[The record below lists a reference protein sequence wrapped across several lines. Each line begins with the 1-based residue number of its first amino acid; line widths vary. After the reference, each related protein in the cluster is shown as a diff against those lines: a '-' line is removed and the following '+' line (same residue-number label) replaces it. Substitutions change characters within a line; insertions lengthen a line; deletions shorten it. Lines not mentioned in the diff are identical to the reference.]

1 MTMGA
6 IASPPTRAAAAG
18 PRPSGSIVPNVLAS
32 EWTKIRSVRST
43 YWTLLAAAVLTIG
56 LSAIICAVIAAQ
68 YAGMK
73 AADRATI
80 DPATLSTSGGVLAQL
95 AIAVLG
101 VLVITSE
108 YTTGMIRTTL
118 SAVPQ
123 RVHVL
128 FAKAVVFTAVTLAVV
143 APASFIA
150 FFVGQAILST
160 KDIGVGIG
168 APNALR
174 TVVGTALYLAILG
187 LLSLGIG
194 ALIRKTAGAIT
205 AVVGMLFVLPTL
217 SSLLPSSLDVIGK
230 FLPSNA
236 GQAILSGGSDAGG
249 GSASLSPWVG
259 MGVFFLWALLA
270 LTAAGYALVRRD
282 A

>member
-1 MTMGA
+1 MPATGGTTRLTK
-6 IASPPTRAAAAG
+6 PT
-18 PRPSGSIVPNVLAS
+18 GSILPNVIAS

-43 YWTLLAAAVLTIG
+43 YWTLLAAAGLTIG
-56 LSAIICAVIAAQ
+56 LSAIICAVVASQ

-73 AADRATI
+73 VADRASI
-80 DPATLSTSGGVLAQL
+80 DPATLSTSGGMLAQL

-108 YTTGMIRTTL
+108 YGSGMIRTTL
-118 SAVPQ
+118 AAVPQ
-123 RVHVL
+123 RLNVL
-128 FAKAVVFTAVTLAVV
+128 LAKAVVFTAVTVAVIT
-143 APASFIA
+143 PASFIA

-160 KDIGVGIG
+160 KNINVGLG

-174 TVVGTALYLAILG
+174 TVIGTAMYLAILG

-205 AVVGMLFVLPTL
+205 AVVGMVFVLPSL
-217 SSLLPSSLDVIGK
+217 SSLLPSSLESVEK

-236 GQAILSGGSDAGG
+236 GQAIFANAANSRGAPP
-249 GSASLSPWVG
+249 SLSPWTG
-259 MGVFFLWALLA
+259 MGVFFLWAVVALA
-270 LTAAGYALVRRD
+270 AAAFTLVRRD

>member
-1 MTMGA
+1 MDA
-6 IASPPTRAAAAG
+6 VVALPTRAGAAG
-18 PRPSGSIVPNVLAS
+18 VPPSGSIVPNVLVS

-43 YWTLLAAAVLTIG
+43 YWTLLAAAVLTVG
-56 LSAIICAVIAAQ
+56 LSAIICAVVAAQ

-80 DPATLSTSGGVLAQL
+80 DPASLSTSGGVLAQL

-108 YTTGMIRTTL
+108 YASGMIRTTL

-123 RVHVL
+123 RLNVL
-128 FAKAVVFTAVTLAVV
+128 FAKAAVFTAVTLAVV
-143 APASFIA
+143 GPASFIA

-174 TVVGTALYLAILG
+174 TVVGTALYLAVLG
-187 LLSLGIG
+187 LLSMGIG

-205 AVVGMLFVLPTL
+205 AVVGMLFVLPAL
-217 SSLLPSSLDVIGK
+217 SSLLPSSFEVIER

-236 GQAILSGGSDAGG
+236 GQAILSGGT
-249 GSASLSPWVG
+249 ASGRPTTLSPWIG
-259 MGVFFLWALLA
+259 MGVFFLWA
-270 LTAAGYALVRRD
+270 TVTMAAAAYALVRRD